1 MILSVPS
8 ETEIATS
15 VDLNPTSLL
24 GSLPARCGVYRFL
37 DGQST
42 VLYVGKANNIK
53 SRVLSYFRPTGL
65 ATKTM
70 RLVERTRDI
79 QFTVTESETEAL
91 LLEQSFIKREK
102 PPFNVLL
109 RDDKSYP
116 YIHITEHEYP
126 QIKRHRGRTHNR
138 GTFFGPYPST
148 GAVRN
153 SLSILQRVFQLRP
166 CEDSMFK
173 NRTRP
178 CLQYQIKRCSGP
190 CVGLIDP
197 ARYNQEL
204 RLATLFLEG
213 KSQSLL
219 DELKSRMRELA
230 DSKHYEEAARLR
242 DQIQDLRQVQEEQ
255 HVHKSTGDVDAFAI
269 AASDH
274 HVCIQGMFIRN
285 GILMGHRN
293 WYPKNELQAH
303 SASVLS
309 SFVSQYYFGAVERNI
324 PRTVLTMQTLEDG
337 NVLADALTRKAG
349 HIVEVTS
356 QVRATRAK
364 WQEMVEQNT
373 NLALV
378 AYVRARQNESERLF
392 DLQQLLELEKMPQ
405 RLECFD
411 VSHIQGEATMAA
423 SVVFDSNGPVTS
435 DYRRYRINDIEPGDD
450 YAALYQA
457 VERRFKRILR
467 DDGKVPDILIID
479 GGRGQINK
487 VEELLLSYTDQEI
500 VLLGISKGAGRKPEF
515 DVVWRAGEGVVSLD
529 PTSGAMH
536 LLQHI
541 RDEAHRFAVTG
552 HRAARRRSRK
562 QSELDEIAGIGP
574 KRKRQLLNHFG
585 STTSIRTASV
595 AEIAKVPGISR
606 KLADQIYE
614 VFHAK

>member
-1 MILSVPS
+1 MGPM
-8 ETEIATS
+8 TDIATEKES
-15 VDLNPTSLL
+15 DPTTLL
-24 GSLPARCGVYRFL
+24 SSLPARCGVYRFL
-37 DGQST
+37 DEQSS

-70 RLVERTRDI
+70 RLVDRTRDI

-116 YIHITEHEYP
+116 YIHITDHEYP
-126 QIKRHRGRTHNR
+126 QIKRHRGRTHDR

-148 GAVRN
+148 VAVRN

-173 NRTRP
+173 NRSRP

-197 ARYNQEL
+197 AQYNQEL
-204 RLATLFLEG
+204 RLAKLFLEG

-219 DELKSRMRELA
+219 DELKSRMRALA
-230 DSKHYEEAARLR
+230 DSKQYEEAARLR

-255 HVHKSTGDVDAFAI
+255 HVHKSSGDVDAFAI
-269 AASDH
+269 ATAEN

-309 SFVSQYYFGAVERNI
+309 SFVSQYYFGTVERNI
-324 PRTVLTMQTLEDG
+324 PRTVLTMQSLEDS
-337 NVLADALTRKAG
+337 NVLAEALTIKAG
-349 HIVEVTS
+349 HFVEVTS
-356 QVRATRAK
+356 QVRASRAK

-373 NLALV
+373 NLALA

-392 DLQQLLELEKMPQ
+392 DLQQLLELDQLPQ

-411 VSHIQGEATMAA
+411 VSHTHGEATMAA
-423 SVVFDSNGPVTS
+423 CVVFDANGPVTS
-435 DYRRYRINDIEPGDD
+435 DYRRYKIKDIEPGDD

-457 VERRFKRILR
+457 VERRFKRIQNEE
-467 DDGKVPDILIID
+467 GPVPDILIID
-479 GGRGQINK
+479 GGRGQLNK
-487 VEELLLSYTDQEI
+487 VEELLLSYTDKEV
-500 VLLGISKGAGRKPEF
+500 VLLGISKGEGRNPEH
-515 DVVWRAGEGVVSLD
+515 DTLWRAGEGAVSLD
-529 PTSGAMH
+529 PTNGSMH

-541 RDEAHRFAVTG
+541 RDEAHRFAITG
-552 HRAARRRSRK
+552 HRAARRRTRK
-562 QSELDEIAGIGP
+562 QSELDEIVGIGP
-574 KRKRQLLNHFG
+574 KRKRQLLTHFG
-585 STTSIRTASV
+585 STASIRTASV

-606 KLADQIYE
+606 KLAHEIHE
-614 VFHAK
+614 VFHAP

>member
-1 MILSVPS
+1 
-8 ETEIATS
+8 
-15 VDLNPTSLL
+15 
-24 GSLPARCGVYRFL
+24 
-37 DGQST
+37 
-42 VLYVGKANNIK
+42 
-53 SRVLSYFRPTGL
+53 
-65 ATKTM
+65 M
-70 RLVERTRDI
+70 RLVERVRDI

-126 QIKRHRGRTHNR
+126 QIKRHRGRIHDR
-138 GTFFGPYPST
+138 GTFYGPYPST
-148 GAVRN
+148 VAVRN

-178 CLQYQIKRCSGP
+178 CLQYQIKRCSAP

-213 KSQSLL
+213 KNQSLL
-219 DELKSRMRELA
+219 NELKVKMQKLA
-230 DSKHYEEAARLR
+230 ESQQYEEAARLR

-255 HVHKSTGDVDAFAI
+255 YVHKATGDVDAFAI
-269 AASDH
+269 ATEDH

-309 SFVSQYYFGAVERNI
+309 SFVSQYYFGGGNRNI
-324 PRTVLTMQTLEDG
+324 PRTVLTMKALEDG
-337 NVLADALTRKAG
+337 QVLADALTKKAG
-349 HIVEVTS
+349 YKVEVTS
-356 QVRATRAK
+356 QVRSARAK
-364 WQEMVEQNT
+364 WQEMVEENT
-373 NLALV
+373 ALALA
-378 AYVRARQNESERLF
+378 AYVQSRKNESERIF
-392 DLQQLLELEKMPQ
+392 ELQQILDLDELPQ

-411 VSHIQGEATMAA
+411 VSHTQGEATMA
-423 SVVFDSNGPVTS
+423 SCVVFDSNGPVNS
-435 DYRRYRINDIEPGDD
+435 EYRRFRIKDVERGDD

-457 VERRFKRILR
+457 VERRFRRIQEE
-467 DDGKVPDILIID
+467 DGIVPDILIVD

-487 VEELLLSYTDQEI
+487 VGELLLSYTDKEV
-500 VLLGISKGAGRKPEF
+500 VLLGIAKGPERKPVF
-515 DVVWRAGEGVVSLD
+515 DTVWRAGEGKVLLD

-541 RDEAHRFAVTG
+541 RDEAHRFAVSG

-562 QSELDEIAGIGP
+562 QSELDDVAGIGP
-574 KRKRQLLNHFG
+574 KRKRQLLTHFG
-585 STTSIRTASV
+585 STASIRTASV
-595 AEIAKVPGISR
+595 AEIAKVPGINR

-614 VFHAK
+614 VFHAT

>member
-1 MILSVPS
+1 MSNVPKS
-8 ETEIATS
+8 NDS
-15 VDLNPTSLL
+15 DPTSLL
-24 GSLPARCGVYRFL
+24 GSLPSRCGVYRFL
-37 DGQST
+37 DEQSA

-70 RLVERTRDI
+70 RLVERVRDI

-126 QIKRHRGRTHNR
+126 QIKRHRGRINDR

-148 GAVRN
+148 VAVRN

-166 CEDSMFK
+166 CEDSMFR

-178 CLQYQIKRCSGP
+178 CLQYQIKRCSAP

-197 ARYNQEL
+197 TRYNQEL
-204 RLATLFLEG
+204 RLATLFLGG
-213 KSQSLL
+213 KSQALL
-219 DELKSRMRELA
+219 DELKSRMQELA
-230 DSKHYEEAARLR
+230 DSKQYEEAARLR

-255 HVHKSTGDVDAFAI
+255 YVHKSTGDVDAFAI
-269 AASDH
+269 ATVDH

-293 WYPKNELQAH
+293 WYPRNELQAH

-309 SFVSQYYFGAVERNI
+309 SFVSQYYFGGANRNI
-324 PRTVLTMQTLEDG
+324 PRTVLTMKALEDG
-337 NVLADALTRKAG
+337 QILADALSKKAG

-356 QVRATRAK
+356 QVRTTRAK
-364 WQEMVEQNT
+364 WQEMVEENT
-373 NLALV
+373 TLALT
-378 AYVRARQNESERLF
+378 AYVQSRKNESERVF
-392 DLQQLLELEKMPQ
+392 ELQQVLELDELPQ

-411 VSHIQGEATMAA
+411 VSHTQGEATMA
-423 SVVFDSNGPVTS
+423 SCVVFDSNGPVNS
-435 DYRRYRINDIEPGDD
+435 EYRRFRIKDVERGDD

-457 VERRFKRILR
+457 VERRFKRLR
-467 DDGKVPDILIID
+467 EEDGKVPDVLIVD

-487 VEELLLSYTDQEI
+487 VGELLMSYTDQDV
-500 VLLGISKGAGRKPEF
+500 VLLGIAKGPARRPEF
-515 DVVWRAGEGVVSLD
+515 DTVWRAGEGVVSLD

-541 RDEAHRFAVTG
+541 RDEAHRFAVSG

-574 KRKRQLLNHFG
+574 KRKRQLLTHFR
-585 STTSIRTASV
+585 SSAVIRTASV
-595 AEIAKVPGISR
+595 TEIAKVPGISR
-606 KLADQIYE
+606 KLADEIHE
-614 VFHAK
+614 VFHAT

>member
-1 MILSVPS
+1 MSSMVESATVEVP
-8 ETEIATS
+8 
-15 VDLNPTSLL
+15 NPTSML

-37 DGQST
+37 DEQST

-102 PPFNVLL
+102 PPYNVLL

-116 YIHITEHEYP
+116 YIHITEHEFP
-126 QIKRHRGRTHNR
+126 QIKRHRGRTHDQGR
-138 GTFFGPYPST
+138 FFGPYPST
-148 GAVRN
+148 VAVRN

-190 CVGLIDP
+190 CVGLIDS

-219 DELKSRMRELA
+219 DELKAGMRELA
-230 DSKHYEEAARLR
+230 DSKQYEEAARLR

-255 HVHKSTGDVDAFAI
+255 HVHKSTGNVDAFAI
-269 AASDH
+269 ATAEN

-303 SASVLS
+303 AASVLS
-309 SFVSQYYFGAVERNI
+309 SFVSQYYFGTVERHI
-324 PRTVLTMQTLEDG
+324 PRTVLTMQKLEDRD
-337 NVLADALTRKAG
+337 VLADALSNKAG

-364 WQEMVEQNT
+364 WQEMVEENT
-373 NLALV
+373 SLSLA
-378 AYVRARQNESERLF
+378 AYVRARKNESERLF
-392 DLQQLLELEKMPQ
+392 DLQQFLELDQLPQ

-411 VSHIQGEATMAA
+411 VSHTQGEATMA
-423 SVVFDSNGPVTS
+423 SCVVFDVNGPVTS
-435 DYRRYRINDIEPGDD
+435 DYRRYRIDDVEPGDD

-457 VERRFKRILR
+457 VERRFKRILKE
-467 DDGKVPDILIID
+467 DGKVPDILIID

-487 VEELLLSYTDQEI
+487 VSELLLSYIDQEI
-500 VLLGISKGAGRKPEF
+500 VLLGIAKGAGRKPEL

-541 RDEAHRFAVTG
+541 RDEAHRFAITG
-552 HRAARRRSRK
+552 HRAARRRTRK
-562 QSELDEIAGIGP
+562 HSELDEISGIGP
-574 KRKRQLLNHFG
+574 KRKRQLLTHFG
-585 STTSIRTASV
+585 STAAIRTASLG
-595 AEIAKVPGISR
+595 EITKVPGISR
-606 KLADQIYE
+606 KLANEVYE
-614 VFHAK
+614 VFHAT

>member
-1 MILSVPS
+1 MSSMVESATVEVP
-8 ETEIATS
+8 
-15 VDLNPTSLL
+15 NPTSML

-37 DGQST
+37 DEQCT

-70 RLVERTRDI
+70 RLVERTCDI

-116 YIHITEHEYP
+116 YIHITEHEFP
-126 QIKRHRGRTHNR
+126 QIKRHRGRTHEQGR
-138 GTFFGPYPST
+138 FFGPYPST
-148 GAVRN
+148 VAVRN

-190 CVGLIDP
+190 CVGLIDS

-219 DELKSRMRELA
+219 DELKARMRELA
-230 DSKHYEEAARLR
+230 ESKQYEEAARLR

-255 HVHKSTGDVDAFAI
+255 HVHKSKGDVDAFAI
-269 AASDH
+269 ATAEN

-303 SASVLS
+303 ASSVLS
-309 SFVSQYYFGAVERNI
+309 SFVSQYYFGAVERHI
-324 PRTVLTMQTLEDG
+324 PRTVLTMQKLEDRD
-337 NVLADALTRKAG
+337 VLADALSIKAG

-364 WQEMVEQNT
+364 WQEMVEENT
-373 NLALV
+373 SLSLA
-378 AYVRARQNESERLF
+378 AYVRARKNESERLF
-392 DLQQLLELEKMPQ
+392 DLQQLLELDQLPQ

-411 VSHIQGEATMAA
+411 VSHTQGEATMA
-423 SVVFDSNGPVTS
+423 SCVVFDVNGPVTS
-435 DYRRYRINDIEPGDD
+435 DYRRYRIDDVEPGDD

-457 VERRFKRILR
+457 VERRFKRILKE
-467 DDGKVPDILIID
+467 DGKVPDILIID

-487 VEELLLSYTDQEI
+487 VSELLLSYIDREI
-500 VLLGISKGAGRKPEF
+500 VLLGIAKGAGRKPEL

-541 RDEAHRFAVTG
+541 RDEAHRFAITG
-552 HRAARRRSRK
+552 HRAARRRTRK
-562 QSELDEIAGIGP
+562 HSELDEIAGIGP
-574 KRKRQLLNHFG
+574 KRKRQLLTHFG
-585 STTSIRTASV
+585 STAAIRTASLG
-595 AEIAKVPGISR
+595 EITKVPGISS
-606 KLADQIYE
+606 KLANEVYE
-614 VFHAK
+614 VFHAT

>member
-1 MILSVPS
+1 M
-8 ETEIATS
+8 TEIAS
-15 VDLNPTSLL
+15 PQESDPTTLL
-24 GSLPARCGVYRFL
+24 SSLPARCGVYRFL
-37 DGQST
+37 DEQSS

-70 RLVERTRDI
+70 RLVERTKDI
-79 QFTVTESETEAL
+79 QFTVTKSETEAL

-126 QIKRHRGRTHNR
+126 QIKRHRGRTHDR
-138 GTFFGPYPST
+138 GIFFGPYPST
-148 GAVRN
+148 VAVRN

-173 NRTRP
+173 NRSRP

-197 ARYNQEL
+197 SRYNQEL
-204 RLATLFLEG
+204 RLAKLFLEG
-213 KSQSLL
+213 KNQSLL

-230 DSKHYEEAARLR
+230 DSKQYEEAARLR

-255 HVHKSTGDVDAFAI
+255 HVHKSSGDVDAFAI
-269 AASDH
+269 ATAEN

-303 SASVLS
+303 SSSVLS
-309 SFVSQYYFGAVERNI
+309 SFVSQYYFGTVERNI
-324 PRTVLTMQTLEDG
+324 PRTVLTMQSLEDS
-337 NVLADALTRKAG
+337 NILAEALSKKAG

-356 QVRATRAK
+356 QVRASRAK
-364 WQEMVEQNT
+364 WQEMVEENT
-373 NLALV
+373 NLALA
-378 AYVRARQNESERLF
+378 AYVRTRQSESKRLF
-392 DLQQLLELEKMPQ
+392 DLQQLLELEKLPQ

-411 VSHIQGEATMAA
+411 VSHTQGEATMAA
-423 SVVFDSNGPVTS
+423 CVVFDANGAVTS
-435 DYRRYRINDIEPGDD
+435 DYRRYKIKDIEPGDD

-457 VERRFKRILR
+457 VERRFKRIQKEEGL
-467 DDGKVPDILIID
+467 VPDILIID

-487 VEELLLSYTDQEI
+487 VEELLLSYTDKEV
-500 VLLGISKGAGRKPEF
+500 VLLGISKGEGRRPEY

-529 PTSGAMH
+529 PASGSMH

-541 RDEAHRFAVTG
+541 RDEAHRFAITG
-552 HRAARRRSRK
+552 HRAARRRARK
-562 QSELDEIAGIGP
+562 QSELDEIVGIGP
-574 KRKRQLLNHFG
+574 KRKRQLLTHFG
-585 STTSIRTASV
+585 STASIRNASV

-606 KLADQIYE
+606 KLADEIHE
-614 VFHAK
+614 VFHAT

>member
-1 MILSVPS
+1 M
-8 ETEIATS
+8 TEVATPQDS
-15 VDLNPTSLL
+15 DPTTLL
-24 GSLPARCGVYRFL
+24 RSLPARCGVYRFL
-37 DGQST
+37 DEQSS

-70 RLVERTRDI
+70 RLVERTKDI

-116 YIHITEHEYP
+116 YILITDHEYP
-126 QIKRHRGRTHNR
+126 QIKRHRGRTHDR

-148 GAVRN
+148 VAVRN

-173 NRTRP
+173 NRSRP

-197 ARYNQEL
+197 TRYNQEL
-204 RLATLFLEG
+204 RLAKLFLEG

-219 DELKSRMRELA
+219 DELKFRMQELA
-230 DSKHYEEAARLR
+230 DLKQYEEAARLR
-242 DQIQDLRQVQEEQ
+242 DRIQDLRQVQEEQ
-255 HVHKSTGDVDAFAI
+255 HVHKSSGDVDAFAI
-269 AASDH
+269 ATAEN

-293 WYPKNELQAH
+293 WYPKNELQVA
-303 SASVLS
+303 SSSVLS
-309 SFVSQYYFGAVERNI
+309 SFVSQYYFGTVERNI
-324 PRTVLTMQTLEDG
+324 PRTVLTMQSLEDS
-337 NVLADALTRKAG
+337 NVLAEALSKKAG

-356 QVRATRAK
+356 QVRASRAK
-364 WQEMVEQNT
+364 WQEMVVENT
-373 NLALV
+373 NLALT
-378 AYVRARQNESERLF
+378 AYVRARQNESKRLF
-392 DLQQLLELEKMPQ
+392 DLQQLLELDKLPQ

-411 VSHIQGEATMAA
+411 VSHTHGEATMAA
-423 SVVFDSNGPVTS
+423 CVVFDANGPVTS
-435 DYRRYRINDIEPGDD
+435 DYRRYKINDIEPGDD

-457 VERRFKRILR
+457 VERRFKRLQKEE
-467 DDGKVPDILIID
+467 GQVPDILIID

-487 VEELLLSYTDQEI
+487 VEELLLSYTDQEV
-500 VLLGISKGAGRKPEF
+500 VLLGISKGEGRKPEF

-529 PTSGAMH
+529 PTSGSMH

-541 RDEAHRFAVTG
+541 RDEAHRFAITG
-552 HRAARRRSRK
+552 HRAARRRARK
-562 QSELDEIAGIGP
+562 RSELDEIVGIGP
-574 KRKRQLLNHFG
+574 KRKRQLLTHFG
-585 STTSIRTASV
+585 STASIRTASV
-595 AEIAKVPGISR
+595 SEIAKVPGISR
-606 KLADQIYE
+606 KLAAEIHE
-614 VFHAK
+614 VFHAT

>member
-1 MILSVPS
+1 VVPM
-8 ETEIATS
+8 TEIASTKES
-15 VDLNPTSLL
+15 DPTAMLSA
-24 GSLPARCGVYRFL
+24 LPARCGVYRFL
-37 DGQST
+37 DEQCS

-70 RLVERTRDI
+70 RLVERTKDI

-126 QIKRHRGRTHNR
+126 QIKRHRGRTHDR
-138 GTFFGPYPST
+138 GAFFGPYPST
-148 GAVRN
+148 VAVRN

-173 NRTRP
+173 NRSRP

-190 CVGLIDP
+190 CVGLIEP

-204 RLATLFLEG
+204 RLAKLFLEG

-230 DSKHYEEAARLR
+230 DSKQYEEAARLR

-255 HVHKSTGDVDAFAI
+255 HVHKSSGDVDAFAI
-269 AASDH
+269 ATAEN

-309 SFVSQYYFGAVERNI
+309 SFVSQYYFGSVERNI
-324 PRTVLTMQTLEDG
+324 PRTVLTMQSLDDR
-337 NVLADALTRKAG
+337 NVLAEALTKRAG
-349 HIVEVTS
+349 HMVEVTS
-356 QVRATRAK
+356 QVRASRAK
-364 WQEMVEQNT
+364 WQEMVKENT
-373 NLALV
+373 KLALA

-392 DLQQLLELEKMPQ
+392 DLQQLLELDNVPQ

-411 VSHIQGEATMAA
+411 VSHTHGEATMAA
-423 SVVFDSNGPVTS
+423 CVVFDVNGPVTS
-435 DYRRYRINDIEPGDD
+435 DYRRYRITDIEPGDD

-457 VERRFKRILR
+457 VERRFKRILKE
-467 DDGKVPDILIID
+467 DGKVPDILIID

-487 VEELLLSYTDQEI
+487 VEELLLSYTDQDI
-500 VLLGISKGAGRKPEF
+500 VLLGISKGEGRNPEL

-529 PTSGAMH
+529 PTSGSMH

-541 RDEAHRFAVTG
+541 RDEVHRFAITG
-552 HRAARRRSRK
+552 HRAARRRARK
-562 QSELDEIAGIGP
+562 QSELDEIVGIGP
-574 KRKRQLLNHFG
+574 KRKRQLLTHFG
-585 STTSIRTASV
+585 STASIRTASI
-595 AEIAKVPGISR
+595 AEIAKVPGVSR
-606 KLADQIYE
+606 KLAAEIHE
-614 VFHAK
+614 VFHAT

>member
-1 MILSVPS
+1 M
-8 ETEIATS
+8 TEVVTPQDS
-15 VDLNPTSLL
+15 DPTTLL
-24 GSLPARCGVYRFL
+24 RSLPARCGVYRFL
-37 DGQST
+37 DEQSS

-70 RLVERTRDI
+70 RLVERTKDI

-116 YIHITEHEYP
+116 YILITDHEYP
-126 QIKRHRGRTHNR
+126 QIKRHRGRTHDR

-148 GAVRN
+148 VAVRN

-173 NRTRP
+173 NRSRP

-197 ARYNQEL
+197 TRYNQEL
-204 RLATLFLEG
+204 RLAKLFLEG

-219 DELKSRMRELA
+219 DELKFRMQELA
-230 DSKHYEEAARLR
+230 DLKQYEEAARLR
-242 DQIQDLRQVQEEQ
+242 DRIQDLRQVQEEQ
-255 HVHKSTGDVDAFAI
+255 HVHKSSGDVDAFAI
-269 AASDH
+269 ATAEN

-293 WYPKNELQAH
+293 WYPKNELQEH
-303 SASVLS
+303 SSSVLS
-309 SFVSQYYFGAVERNI
+309 SFVSQYYFGTVERNI
-324 PRTVLTMQTLEDG
+324 PRTVLTMQSLEDS
-337 NVLADALTRKAG
+337 NVLAEALSKKAG

-356 QVRATRAK
+356 QVRASRAK
-364 WQEMVEQNT
+364 WQEMVVENT
-373 NLALV
+373 NLALT
-378 AYVRARQNESERLF
+378 AYVCARQNESKRLF
-392 DLQQLLELEKMPQ
+392 DLQQLLELDKLPQ

-411 VSHIQGEATMAA
+411 VSHTHGEATMAA
-423 SVVFDSNGPVTS
+423 CVVFDANGPVTS
-435 DYRRYRINDIEPGDD
+435 DYRRYKINDIEPGDD

-457 VERRFKRILR
+457 VERRFKRLQKEE
-467 DDGKVPDILIID
+467 GQVPDILIID

-487 VEELLLSYTDQEI
+487 VEELLLSYTDQEV
-500 VLLGISKGAGRKPEF
+500 VLLGISKGEGRKPEF

-529 PTSGAMH
+529 PTSGSMH

-541 RDEAHRFAVTG
+541 RDEAHRFAITG
-552 HRAARRRSRK
+552 HRAARRRARK
-562 QSELDEIAGIGP
+562 RSELDEIVGIGP
-574 KRKRQLLNHFG
+574 KRKRQLLTHFG
-585 STTSIRTASV
+585 STASIRTASV

-606 KLADQIYE
+606 KLAAEIHE
-614 VFHAK
+614 VFHAT

>member
-1 MILSVPS
+1 M
-8 ETEIATS
+8 
-15 VDLNPTSLL
+15 
-24 GSLPARCGVYRFL
+24 YRFL
-37 DGQST
+37 DEQNT
-42 VLYVGKANNIK
+42 VLYVGKANNIQ
-53 SRVLSYFRPTGL
+53 SRVLSYFRPSGL
-65 ATKTM
+65 ATKTL
-70 RLVERTRDI
+70 RLVKRIRDI

-126 QIKRHRGRTHNR
+126 QIKRHRGRTNEH

-148 GAVRN
+148 AAVRN

-166 CEDSMFK
+166 CKDSMFK

-197 ARYNQEL
+197 IRYNQEL
-204 RLATLFLEG
+204 RLARLFLEG
-213 KSQSLL
+213 KNQSLL
-219 DELKSRMRELA
+219 DELKSSMRDLA
-230 DSKHYEEAARLR
+230 DSQQYEGAARLR
-242 DQIQDLRQVQEEQ
+242 DQIQALRQVQEEQ

-269 AASDH
+269 ATADQF
-274 HVCIQGMFIRN
+274 VCIQGMFIRK
-285 GILMGHRN
+285 GILLGHRN
-293 WYPKNELQAH
+293 WYPKNELHAH

-309 SFVSQYYFGAVERNI
+309 SFISQYYFGGADRNI
-324 PRTVLTMQTLEDG
+324 PRTVLTMRALEDSK
-337 NVLADALTRKAG
+337 VLADALTKKAG
-349 HIVEVTS
+349 HVVEVTF

-364 WQEMVEQNT
+364 WQEMVEENT
-373 NLALV
+373 TLALG
-378 AYVRARQNESERLF
+378 AFVRARENESERLF
-392 DLQQLLELEKMPQ
+392 DLQQILELDQQVQ

-423 SVVFDSNGPVTS
+423 CVVFDDSGPVTS
-435 DYRRYRINDIEPGDD
+435 DYRRFRIKDVEPGDD

-457 VERRFKRILR
+457 VERRFRRIQEEG
-467 DDGKVPDILIID
+467 GKVPDILIVD

-487 VEELLLSYTDQEI
+487 VEELLLTFTDQEI
-500 VLLGISKGAGRKPEF
+500 VLLGISKGPGRKREL
-515 DVVWRAGEGVVSLD
+515 DTVWRAGEGVVSLD

-536 LLQHI
+536 LLQHM

-574 KRKRQLLNHFG
+574 KRKRQLLTHFG
-585 STTSIRTASV
+585 STTSIRAASV
-595 AEIAKVPGISR
+595 AEIAKVPSISR
-606 KLADQIYE
+606 KLADEIYE
-614 VFHAK
+614 VFHAT

>member
-1 MILSVPS
+1 MINVP
-8 ETEIATS
+8 TP
-15 VDLNPTSLL
+15 DKPDPTSLL
-24 GSLPARCGVYRFL
+24 ASLPTRCGVYRFL
-37 DGQST
+37 DEKSV

-70 RLVERTRDI
+70 RLVERVQDV

-126 QIKRHRGRTHNR
+126 QIKRHRGRTHDR
-138 GTFFGPYPST
+138 GTFYGPYPST
-148 GAVRN
+148 VAVRN

-178 CLQYQIKRCSGP
+178 CLQYQIKRCSAP

-213 KSQSLL
+213 KNQSLL
-219 DELKSRMRELA
+219 NELKSRMQKLA
-230 DSKHYEEAARLR
+230 DSQQYEEAARLR

-255 HVHKSTGDVDAFAI
+255 YVHKSTGDVDAFAI
-269 AASDH
+269 ATADR
-274 HVCIQGMFIRN
+274 HVCIQGMFIRK

-303 SASVLS
+303 SARVLS
-309 SFVSQYYFGAVERNI
+309 SFVSQYYFGGGNRNI
-324 PRTVLTMQTLEDG
+324 PRTVLTMKELEDG
-337 NVLADALTRKAG
+337 QVLADALTKKAG
-349 HIVEVTS
+349 YIVEVTS
-356 QVRATRAK
+356 QVRSARAK
-364 WQEMVEQNT
+364 WQEMVEENT
-373 NLALV
+373 ALALA
-378 AYVRARQNESERLF
+378 AYVQSRKNESERVF
-392 DLQQLLELEKMPQ
+392 ELQQVLDLEELPQ

-411 VSHIQGEATMAA
+411 VSHTQGEATMA
-423 SVVFDSNGPVTS
+423 SCVVFDSNGPVTS
-435 DYRRYRINDIEPGDD
+435 EYRRFRIKGVAGGDD

-457 VERRFKRILR
+457 IERRFRRIR
-467 DDGKVPDILIID
+467 EEDGIVPNVLIVD

-487 VEELLLSYTDQEI
+487 VGELLLSYTDKEV
-500 VLLGISKGAGRKPEF
+500 VLLGIAKGPDRKPMF
-515 DVVWRAGEGVVSLD
+515 DTVWRAGEGKVSLD

-541 RDEAHRFAVTG
+541 RDEAHRFAVSG

-562 QSELDEIAGIGP
+562 RSELDDVAGIGP

-585 STTSIRTASV
+585 SSASIRTASV

-614 VFHAK
+614 VFHAT

>member
-1 MILSVPS
+1 MTELATPKDSDPTTQLS
-8 ETEIATS
+8 
-15 VDLNPTSLL
+15 
-24 GSLPARCGVYRFL
+24 SLPARCGVYRFL
-37 DGQST
+37 DEQSS

-70 RLVERTRDI
+70 RLVERTKDI

-126 QIKRHRGRTHNR
+126 QIKRHRGRTHDR

-148 GAVRN
+148 VAVRN

-173 NRTRP
+173 NRSRP

-204 RLATLFLEG
+204 RLAKLFLEG

-230 DSKHYEEAARLR
+230 DLKQYEEAARLR

-255 HVHKSTGDVDAFAI
+255 HVHKSSGDVDAFAI
-269 AASDH
+269 ATAENY
-274 HVCIQGMFIRN
+274 VCIQGMFIRN

-309 SFVSQYYFGAVERNI
+309 SFVSQYYFGTVERNI
-324 PRTVLTMQTLEDG
+324 PRTVLTMQSLED
-337 NVLADALTRKAG
+337 NDVLAEALSKKAG

-356 QVRATRAK
+356 QVRASRAK
-364 WQEMVEQNT
+364 WQEMVKENT
-373 NLALV
+373 NLALA
-378 AYVRARQNESERLF
+378 AYVRTRQSESERLF
-392 DLQQLLELEKMPQ
+392 DLQQLLELDKLPQ

-411 VSHIQGEATMAA
+411 VSHTHGEETMAA
-423 SVVFDSNGPVTS
+423 CVVFDLNGPVTS
-435 DYRRYRINDIEPGDD
+435 DYRRYKIKDIEPGDD

-457 VERRFKRILR
+457 VERRFKRIQNEE
-467 DDGKVPDILIID
+467 GPVPDILIID

-487 VEELLLSYTDQEI
+487 VEELLLSYTDKEV
-500 VLLGISKGAGRKPEF
+500 VLLGISKGEGRKPEL
-515 DVVWRAGEGVVSLD
+515 DTVWRAGEGAVSLD
-529 PTSGAMH
+529 PASGSMH
-536 LLQHI
+536 LLQHL
-541 RDEAHRFAVTG
+541 RDEAHRFAISG
-552 HRAARRRSRK
+552 HRAARRRVRK
-562 QSELDEIAGIGP
+562 QSELDEIEGIGP
-574 KRKRQLLNHFG
+574 KRKRQLLTHFG
-585 STTSIRTASV
+585 STATIRTASV

-606 KLADQIYE
+606 KLAAEIHE
-614 VFHAK
+614 VFHAT